1 MTAIRP
7 TESELRE
14 LIDAD
19 SYNSTLNDINAKYA
33 EMDKYINNLQSDI
46 MSIKDFEKDMIADK
60 ARGDDV
66 GTSLDT
72 LVFQKDS
79 LTIDHDF
86 FVHMKDVYIKKTR

>member
-33 EMDKYINNLQSDI
+33 EMDKYINTNYCVSLFFWQFNCLYL
-46 MSIKDFEKDMIADK
+46 SIQIPIIYLF
-60 ARGDDV
+60 
-66 GTSLDT
+66 L
-72 LVFQKDS
+72 
-79 LTIDHDF
+79 
-86 FVHMKDVYIKKTR
+86 

>member
-60 ARGDDV
+60 ARG
-66 GTSLDT
+66 
-72 LVFQKDS
+72 
-79 LTIDHDF
+79 
-86 FVHMKDVYIKKTR
+86 